1 MPERDI
7 QKLPDQIADPLT
19 FKFVTHVLIA
29 EDERG
34 RLRGFAI
41 ILFDPRLKF
50 AFLELVSTPVS
61 GSNSGVGAAL
71 YSQVRVRAKE
81 ANVEGIYFECLPD
94 EIDLSRD
101 PAIRKQNI
109 ARLRFY
115 ERFAAYPILG
125 TLYESPVEP
134 GTSDSPFLVFDGLG
148 EHTLPQASRL
158 QKIVRSILERKYS
171 HLCTPEYI
179 RKVEVSI
186 VDGGYRLRPPRYVRR
201 SAPPK
206 HPSMAKRFPIIVNE
220 GHNIHHI
227 RERGYVE
234 APARVAAILRELEPS
249 GLFERK
255 SARRWGDSH
264 IKAVHDP
271 ALVNYVERACAET
284 AQGKS
289 IYPYVFPI
297 RNAQRMP
304 KDRSVLSGYW
314 CIDTF
319 TPITST
325 AYLAARGAVDC
336 ALTAAAA
343 VLNGAPAAYALVRP
357 PGHHAEKKA
366 FGGFCYFNNAAIT
379 AHFLSGYGRVAV
391 LDIDYHHGNGTQD
404 IFYTRSDVLTV
415 SIHGDP
421 SIAYP
426 YFSGFRD
433 ETGRD
438 EGAGYNLNL
447 PLAETITPDTHRNAL
462 VKALKRISRHSPAY
476 LVIALGLDIAKGDP
490 TGTWTYRA
498 NDFARMGQMIAEL
511 GLPCVVV
518 QEGGYAVRNLGSNAR
533 NFFSGI
539 ARGLQIS
546 ENLSKKLSPKS
557 QGEEKLRWRDAVQP
571 GDAELVQA
579 LVTGADRF
587 TPEQMAIAKAQ
598 VSERIEKGRISGYR
612 FVVVE
617 QASRLAGYACFGRI
631 TDSDHSYR
639 LHQIVVTNEHKDTGL
654 AQEILQRVEALVRDT
669 GGRILLAEASSAA
682 PYASLRDLYTESGF
696 SELVVIQDFYRLGCS
711 KLIFRK
717 DL

>member
-1 MPERDI
+1 
-7 QKLPDQIADPLT
+7 
-19 FKFVTHVLIA
+19 
-29 EDERG
+29 
-34 RLRGFAI
+34 
-41 ILFDPRLKF
+41 
-50 AFLELVSTPVS
+50 
-61 GSNSGVGAAL
+61 
-71 YSQVRVRAKE
+71 
-81 ANVEGIYFECLPD
+81 
-94 EIDLSRD
+94 
-101 PAIRKQNI
+101 
-109 ARLRFY
+109 
-115 ERFAAYPILG
+115 
-125 TLYESPVEP
+125 
-134 GTSDSPFLVFDGLG
+134 
-148 EHTLPQASRL
+148 
-158 QKIVRSILERKYS
+158 
-171 HLCTPEYI
+171 
-179 RKVEVSI
+179 
-186 VDGGYRLRPPRYVRR
+186 
-201 SAPPK
+201 
-206 HPSMAKRFPIIVNE
+206 
-220 GHNIHHI
+220 
-227 RERGYVE
+227 
-234 APARVAAILRELEPS
+234 
-249 GLFERK
+249 
-255 SARRWGDSH
+255 
-264 IKAVHDP
+264 
-271 ALVNYVERACAET
+271 
-284 AQGKS
+284 
-289 IYPYVFPI
+289 
-297 RNAQRMP
+297 MP